1 MAAESAA
8 RRDARLPVREHS
20 RRFDTTIAG
29 SNNDY
34 FPRSGSAL
42 STTAGSARISQDFA
56 AGAKCG
62 PFVSF
67 GTWSTTLP

>member
-1 MAAESAA
+1 MSKSRRTEESRAE
-8 RRDARLPVREHS
+8 S
-20 RRFDTTIAG
+20 RRFDATIAG

-34 FPRSGSAL
+34 SLPSDSAL
-42 STTAGSARISQDFA
+42 STTAGSARISQDVA